1 MHDTRII
8 ATASSTYSGNQDP
21 QRTVNGSG
29 LNWQTLL
36 HDNSGSATT
45 MWHASNNTN
54 TSSAHPNT
62 TVGSEWIRY
71 VFDKSYPLGEMWV
84 WNMNQANNTSRG
96 LKKVYIEYTADG
108 QNWSRLMDGA
118 NDYFILDRASG
129 EDHLQYT
136 TAIDF
141 GGADANSVVITADI
155 TEGNWGGAPYI
166 GLSEVRFGIFGT
178 SYRGHPGP
186 VAGDLDDDFD
196 VDVDDISYLA
206 EEWLVNLSIP
216 GNGDCLLDDFES
228 YDPVDPNIFTRWTLV
243 DDPDVDGSISLITDA
258 ADAHSGSKAM
268 RLAWQEIVDDRYVAV
283 IFDANDVVTGLPDL
297 SDYDQLS
304 LWIYRHDYDHQ
315 ILTIDPLDEEG
326 QSLEQVVVYLFPD
339 SISLPYGQWAQLII
353 NLNYDTPTP
362 VSGFLI
368 RATTNFSMGAG
379 TLDIDDLKLKIGRA
393 HV

>member
-1 MHDTRII
+1 
-8 ATASSTYSGNQDP
+8 
-21 QRTVNGSG
+21 
-29 LNWQTLL
+29 
-36 HDNSGSATT
+36 
-45 MWHASNNTN
+45 
-54 TSSAHPNT
+54 
-62 TVGSEWIRY
+62 
-71 VFDKSYPLGEMWV
+71 MWV

-216 GNGDCLLDDFES
+216 GNGDSILDDFES
-228 YDPVDPNIFTRWTLV
+228 YDPVDPNIFTKWTLV
-243 DDPDVDGSISLITDA
+243 DNPDVDGSISLLTDA

-268 RLAWQEIVDDRYVAV
+268 RLTWQEIVDDRYVAV

-326 QSLEQVVVYLFPD
+326 QSIEQVVVYLFPD
-339 SISLPYGQWAQLII
+339 SIALPYGQWAQLII

-379 TLDIDDLKLKIGRA
+379 TLDIDDLKLIDLPDCPDAPVGDLNGDCKVDLLDMAIMSSNWLEGT
-393 HV
+393 VL